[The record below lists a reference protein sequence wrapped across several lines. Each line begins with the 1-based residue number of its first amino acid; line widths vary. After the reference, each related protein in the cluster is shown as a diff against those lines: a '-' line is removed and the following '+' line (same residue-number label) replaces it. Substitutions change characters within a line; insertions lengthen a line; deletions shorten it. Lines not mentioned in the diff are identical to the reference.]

1 MPLSFYLLKPVKRV
15 TEYPLL
21 MEKLLK
27 HTPPGHADHQNTEEC
42 SPGRAHVNYFNYP
55 LVMGDEDIW

>member
-15 TEYPLL
+15 TEFPLL

-27 HTPPGHADHQNTEEC
+27 LLAADHPGFIVVIYRACC
-42 SPGRAHVNYFNYP
+42 SCSNC
-55 LVMGDEDIW
+55 

>member
-27 HTPPGHADHQNTEEC
+27 HTPADHPDYHNTQEYSWAE
-42 SPGRAHVNYFNYP
+42 NF
-55 LVMGDEDIW
+55 LDII

>member
-21 MEKLLK
+21 VEKLLAA
-27 HTPPGHADHQNTEEC
+27 TPPGHPDLACLQEALTGAKTLCEQVI
-42 SPGRAHVNYFNYP
+42 SIGI
-55 LVMGDEDIW
+55 GS

>member
-27 HTPPGHADHQNTEEC
+27 HTPADHPDYHNTQEYSWHFFGHHLE
-42 SPGRAHVNYFNYP
+42 P
-55 LVMGDEDIW
+55 

>member
-1 MPLSFYLLKPVKRV
+1 VKRV

-27 HTPPGHADHQNTEEC
+27 QPSADH
-42 SPGRAHVNYFNYP
+42 PGFIVVICRACHSRST
-55 LVMGDEDIW
+55 